1 LGDHFH
7 LAEKENK
14 KDKNTEFGTLDF
26 AWRYIKD
33 SELLISSKQW
43 S

>member
-1 LGDHFH
+1 MEIYHLGDHFH

-26 AWRYIKD
+26 A
-33 SELLISSKQW
+33 
-43 S
+43 